1 MATITD
7 DYMREMLMKSRNYSI
22 VILKATAKRSE
33 QGAEK
38 IVFEHA
44 RRNFSLR
51 ADGILPIVCPITDES
66 EVRGIGI
73 FNASPAEVKQIMDGD
88 PGVMA
93 GIFTY
98 EIHPGKSF
106 PGDALP
112 R

>member
-1 MATITD
+1 MAAITD
-7 DYMREMLMKSRNYSI
+7 EYMRGMLAKSRNYSI
-22 VILKATAKRSE
+22 VILKATPKKNEA
-33 QGAEK
+33 GAEK

-51 ADGILPIVCPITDES
+51 ADGILSIVCPITDDS

-73 FNASPAEVKQIMDGD
+73 FNASPAEVKEIMDGD
-88 PGVMA
+88 PGVTA

-98 EIHPGKSF
+98 EIHPGKGF

-112 R
+112 G